1 MTFLYNNF
9 LSILLIS
16 VLLIILI
23 LLLIELFRLEL
34 NSVYKKIRKE
44 IRLVVFPKVAIR
56 TPNQN
61 EMIDFAISVWRIEKG
76 LTNIKKS
83 SDDAD
88 TKRIEN
94 SVEKMK
100 EILKDNNIVIID
112 HTGEKYNDGR
122 NLEVYDVEKDSSIEN
137 PMVVKTIEPS
147 IMSDGCVIQKGKV
160 VIKQ

>member
-1 MTFLYNNF
+1 MDLLFILLF
-9 LSILLIS
+9 SILLIF
-16 VLLIILI
+16 LLFF
-23 LLLIELFRLEL
+23 LIELFRIEL
-34 NSVYKKIRKE
+34 NSVYQKIRRE
-44 IRLVVFPKVAIR
+44 IRLVVFPEVAIS
-56 TPNQN
+56 TPSQK
-61 EMIDFAISVWRIEKG
+61 EMIDLAVNVWRIEKG
-76 LTNIKKS
+76 LSNLEKNNE
-83 SDDAD
+83 DAD

-94 SVEKMK
+94 SVEKIK